1 MMISSSVLL
10 KGQNSDFLKML
21 EYGMKAPSGHNTQPW
36 KFKINKNNIEVYPN
50 FEQELL
56 IVDKSHRELF
66 ISLGCAVANI
76 CITANQLGYAYHRE
90 IIQKNNETF
99 IRINLNKELVNKN
112 ILFQQIDKRQTNR
125 SVYKNKLLSQ
135 DTIDKLRK
143 LKINPPVSIYFY
155 QKGTKDFNKLSD
167 FVYEGNRILFSNKD
181 FKSELLDWI
190 RFNQKDI
197 ENNKDGLAY
206 NVLGSPSLPKW
217 IARPIVK
224 SFLKPKSQNKSEK
237 EKILS
242 SSHLVLI
249 ATSDNDPKDWILA
262 GEALELFFL
271 KCTEL
276 GIAVAFCNQ
285 PCEVET
291 LSQEL
296 RAEMNI
302 NNNYPMLLMRI
313 GYSEEM
319 PYSMR
324 RPLEDVMIE

>member
-1 MMISSSVLL
+1 MIISSVSL
-10 KGQNSDFLKML
+10 KAQNPDFLKML
-21 EYGMKAPSGHNTQPW
+21 EYGMKAPSGHNTQAW
-36 KFKINKNNIEVYPN
+36 KFKINKNSIEVYPN
-50 FEQELL
+50 FEQELP

-76 CITANQLGYAYHRE
+76 CITANQLGYAYQRE

-99 IRINLNKELVNKN
+99 IRINLNKELVEKN
-112 ILFQQIDKRQTNR
+112 PLFLQINKRQTNR
-125 SVYKNKLLSQ
+125 SAYKSKLISLE
-135 DTIDKLRK
+135 TIDKLRE
-143 LKINPPVSIYFY
+143 LQISPPVSIYFY
-155 QKGTKDFNKLSD
+155 QKGTNDFNKLSN
-167 FVYEGNRILFSNKD
+167 FVYKGNKILFSNKD

-190 RFNQKDI
+190 RYNKKDI

-206 NVLGSPSLPKW
+206 NVLGSPPLPKW
-217 IARPIVK
+217 LARPIVR
-224 SFLKPKSQNKSEK
+224 SFLKPKAQNKSEK

-242 SSHLVLI
+242 SSHMVLI
-249 ATSDNDPKDWILA
+249 TTAENKPENWILT

-296 RAEMNI
+296 QAKMNI

-319 PYSMR
+319 PYSIR
-324 RPLEDVMIE
+324 RPLKDVIIA

>member
-50 FEQELL
+50 FEQELP
-56 IVDKSHRELF
+56 IVDKPHRELF
-66 ISLGCAVANI
+66 ISLGCAVTNI
-76 CITANQLGYAYHRE
+76 CITANQLGYAYQRE
-90 IIQKNNETF
+90 IIQKNKEIF
-99 IRINLNKELVNKN
+99 IRINLNKELANKN
-112 ILFQQIDKRQTNR
+112 PLFQQIDKRQTNR

-143 LKINPPVSIYFY
+143 LRINPPVSIYFY
-155 QKGTKDFNKLSD
+155 QKGTEDFNKLSD
-167 FVYEGNRILFSNKD
+167 FVYEGNRILFNNKD

-217 IARPIVK
+217 IGRPVVR
-224 SFLKPKSQNKSEK
+224 SFLKPKSQNKTER

-249 ATSDNDPKDWILA
+249 ASSENNPENWILA

-276 GIAVAFCNQ
+276 GVAVAFCNQ
-285 PCEVET
+285 VCEVET
-291 LSQEL
+291 LSQKL
-296 RAEMNI
+296 RKEMNI
-302 NNNYPMLLMRI
+302 NNNYPMLLMRV
-313 GYSEEM
+313 GYSDKM
-319 PYSMR
+319 PYSVR
-324 RPLEDVMIE
+324 RPLEDVMIQ

>member
-1 MMISSSVLL
+1 MIISSVSLRS
-10 KGQNSDFLKML
+10 QNADFLKML
-21 EYGMKAPSGHNTQPW
+21 EYGIKAPSGHNTQPW

-56 IVDKSHRELF
+56 IIDKAHRELF

-76 CITANQLGYAYHRE
+76 CITANQLGYAYQRKT
-90 IIQKNNETF
+90 IQKKNETF
-99 IRINLNKELVNKN
+99 IRISLNKELVDKN
-112 ILFQQIDKRQTNR
+112 PLFQQIDKRQTNR
-125 SVYKNKLLSQ
+125 SVYNSQPISQ
-135 DTIDKLRK
+135 DTIEKLAK
-143 LKINPPVSIYFY
+143 LQINPSVSIYFY
-155 QKGTKDFNKLSD
+155 QKGTKDFKKLSD

-181 FKSELLDWI
+181 FKRELLDWI
-190 RFNQKDI
+190 RFNKKDI

-206 NVLGSPSLPKW
+206 NVLGSPSLPQW
-217 IARPIVK
+217 IGRSIVR

-242 SSHLVLI
+242 SSHWVLI
-249 ATSDNDPKDWILA
+249 TTFENDPENWILA

-296 RAEMNI
+296 RAEVNI
-302 NNNYPMLLMRI
+302 NNHYPMLLMRI
-313 GYSEEM
+313 GYSDKM
-319 PYSMR
+319 PYSVR
-324 RPLEDVMIE
+324 RPLKDAIIQ